1 MILIVCTDDDNGMAF
16 ANRRQSQD
24 RLLRERLLQLS
35 GGKLW
40 LNAYSAKQFSPEESA
55 GFTIDESFLEHA
67 GAGDFCFAETTDPA
81 PYEERIEKLIL
92 YRWNRR
98 YPASLH
104 FSIPLAE
111 HGWKLVSTE
120 DFKGHSHETIT
131 EEVYVK

>member
-24 RLLRERLLQLS
+24 RLLRERLLRLS

-55 GFTIDESFLEHA
+55 GFTVDEDFLEHA
-67 GAGDFCFAETTDPA
+67 GAGDYCFAEITDPT
-81 PYEERIEKLIL
+81 PYEARMEKIIL

-104 FSIPLAE
+104 FAIPLAE
-111 HGWKLVSTE
+111 HGWKRVSTE
-120 DFKGHSHETIT
+120 DFNGHSHETIT

>member
-1 MILIVCTDDDNGMAF
+1 MVLIVCVDDENGMAF

-24 RLLRERLLQLS
+24 RLLRERLLRLS

-40 LNAYSAKQFSPEESA
+40 LNAYSAKQFSQEESA
-55 GFTIDESFLEHA
+55 HFTIDESFLAQA
-67 GAGDFCFAETTDPA
+67 GTGDFCFAETTDPA
-81 PYEERIEKLIL
+81 PYEERMEKIIL

-104 FSIPLAE
+104 FAVPLAA
-111 HGWKLVSTE
+111 HGWKRISAE
-120 DFKGHSHETIT
+120 DFKGSSHETIT

>member
-40 LNAYSAKQFSPEESA
+40 LNAYSAKQFSSEESA
-55 GFTIDESFLEHA
+55 DFTIDECFLEHA
-67 GAGDFCFAETTDPA
+67 GADDFCFAETTDPA